1 MYGPG
6 IAEEFASSL
15 EFLIK
20 EMKAVFIKYRLKC
33 IYKG

>member
-1 MYGPG
+1 MDGPG

-15 EFLIK
+15 EFVTK
-20 EMKAVFIKYRLKC
+20 EMKVVFIKYFWKC